1 MPAMETAMGGLMDAA
16 SADSIGSPSL
26 SLRLRFLSPAGVPS
40 CFTLSSIA
48 GRFVEGRSFDF
59 GRMRTANHAF
69 HLLICSSPAGR
80 RQSDRYGGR
89 VARLV
94 VDTTPLRKYRHFR
107 RLWAGQV
114 VSGMGSQLTLVAVSF
129 QAYDL
134 TRSTLIVGLIGLA
147 QLVPLLAGALW
158 GGTLADAWD
167 RRRVLVLTQVA
178 MACAVAGL
186 VINAALP
193 HPAVWPLFVCTAAGA
208 GFQGVDWPAR
218 RAALPMLV
226 GADDVTA
233 AIALQT
239 TIQQLA
245 LVAGP
250 ALAGVLIATIGL
262 SAVYGIDV
270 TTYGVALV
278 AALLLPSLVPDGGG
292 TPMGLRSMA
301 EGFRHLRGQKLLSAT
316 YWIDLNAMI
325 FGMPRAVFPALGT
338 GLFGGGP
345 GVVGLLYAA
354 PGAGALVGSLFTGWC
369 SRVRRQGRAIAACV
383 VIWGTTIALFG
394 VIPVLWIG
402 LTLLALAGA
411 ADVVSAVFRQAVQ
424 QRTVPPH
431 LQGRLSGTF
440 FAVVAGGPRVG
451 DAETGVAAAIGG
463 PQFAVWSGGLAC
475 VAGVA
480 VLLWRVPE
488 LWRDHGGG
496 QVLPVGAETQA
507 IGEVTTELG
516 EGEPL

>member
-1 MPAMETAMGGLMDAA
+1 MTSFHATVVCWYRGIA
-16 SADSIGSPSL
+16 SNRYCDRVS
-26 SLRLRFLSPAGVPS
+26 
-40 CFTLSSIA
+40 
-48 GRFVEGRSFDF
+48 RFV
-59 GRMRTANHAF
+59 
-69 HLLICSSPAGR
+69 
-80 RQSDRYGGR
+80 
-89 VARLV
+89 
-94 VDTTPLRKYRHFR
+94 VDVTPLRKYRHFR

-129 QAYDL
+129 QAYAL
-134 TRSTLIVGLIGLA
+134 TRSTLVVGLIGLA
-147 QLVPLLAGALW
+147 QLVPLMAGALW
-158 GGTLADAWD
+158 GGTLADAMD
-167 RRRVLVLTQVA
+167 RRKVLVLTQVA
-178 MACAVAGL
+178 MASAVGGL
-186 VINAALP
+186 VVNASMAR
-193 HPAVWPLFVCTAAGA
+193 PAVWPLFLCSAAGA
-208 GFQGVDWPAR
+208 GFQGIDWPAR

-226 GADDVTA
+226 DDEDVTA

-262 SAVYGIDV
+262 GAVYGIDV
-270 TTYGVALV
+270 ATFAVALM
-278 AALLLPSLVPDGGG
+278 AAVLLPALIPSGGG
-292 TPMGLRSMA
+292 TPMGLRSMT
-301 EGFRHLRGQKLLSAT
+301 EGFRHLRQEKLLSAT

-325 FGMPRAVFPALGT
+325 FGMPRAVFPALGV
-338 GLFGGGP
+338 GLFGGGA

-354 PGAGALVGSLFTGWC
+354 PGAGALVGSLVTGWC
-369 SRVRRQGRAIAACV
+369 SRVRHQGRAIAVCV
-383 VIWGTTIALFG
+383 VVWGATITLFG

-424 QRTVPPH
+424 QRAVPPH

-440 FAVVAGGPRVG
+440 FAVVAGGPRLG

-475 VAGVA
+475 IVGAA

-496 QVLPVGAETQA
+496 HVLSTQAHTEA
-507 IGEVTTELG
+507 IGEVTSALG

>member
-1 MPAMETAMGGLMDAA
+1 VA
-16 SADSIGSPSL
+16 
-26 SLRLRFLSPAGVPS
+26 
-40 CFTLSSIA
+40 
-48 GRFVEGRSFDF
+48 RFV
-59 GRMRTANHAF
+59 
-69 HLLICSSPAGR
+69 
-80 RQSDRYGGR
+80 
-89 VARLV
+89 
-94 VDTTPLRKYRHFR
+94 VDITPLRRYRHFR
-107 RLWAGQV
+107 RLWAGQM
-114 VSGMGSQLTLVAVSF
+114 VSGLGSQLTLVAVSF
-129 QAYDL
+129 QAYAL
-134 TRSTLIVGLIGLA
+134 THSTLVVGLLGLA

-178 MACAVAGL
+178 MAAAVGGL
-186 VINAALP
+186 VLNASLT
-193 HPAVWPLFVCTAAGA
+193 HPAVWPLFVCTGASA

-226 GADDVTA
+226 AEQDVTSA
-233 AIALQT
+233 VALQT

-262 SAVYGIDV
+262 GAVYGIDV
-270 TTYGVALV
+270 ATFGVALV
-278 AALLLPSLVPDGGG
+278 AALLLPALVPTGGG
-292 TPMGLRSMA
+292 TPAGFRSMT
-301 EGFRHLRGQKLLSAT
+301 EGFRHLRGEKLLSAT

-338 GLFGGGP
+338 QLFGGGA

-354 PGAGALVGSLFTGWC
+354 PGAGSLIGSLFTGWC
-369 SRVRRQGRAIAACV
+369 SRVRHQGRAIAACV
-383 VIWGTTIALFG
+383 TVWGVTIALFG

-402 LTLLALAGA
+402 LVLLALAGA

-424 QRTVPPH
+424 QRAVPEH

-440 FAVVAGGPRVG
+440 FAVVAGGPRLG

-475 VAGVA
+475 VAGVGI
-480 VLLWRVPE
+480 LLWRVPE
-488 LWRDHGGG
+488 LWRDRGGG
-496 QVLPVGAETQA
+496 QVLSPAAEAEA
-507 IGEVTTELG
+507 IAEVTSELG

>member
-1 MPAMETAMGGLMDAA
+1 M
-16 SADSIGSPSL
+16 S
-26 SLRLRFLSPAGVPS
+26 
-40 CFTLSSIA
+40 
-48 GRFVEGRSFDF
+48 RFV
-59 GRMRTANHAF
+59 
-69 HLLICSSPAGR
+69 
-80 RQSDRYGGR
+80 
-89 VARLV
+89 
-94 VDTTPLRKYRHFR
+94 VDVNPLKRYRHFR

-114 VSGMGSQLTLVAVSF
+114 VSGLGSQLTLVAVSF
-129 QAYDL
+129 QAYAL
-134 TRSTLIVGLIGLA
+134 THSTLVVGLIGLV

-158 GGTLADAWD
+158 GGALADATD
-167 RRRVLVLTQVA
+167 RKKVLVLTQVA
-178 MACAVAGL
+178 MAAGVAGL
-186 VINAALP
+186 VVNASIS
-193 HPAVWPLFVCTAAGA
+193 HPRVWPLFVCTAANA

-226 GADDVTA
+226 DGPDVTA

-239 TIQQLA
+239 SIQQLA

-250 ALAGVLIATIGL
+250 ALAGILIATIGL

-270 TTYGVALV
+270 ATFAVALI
-278 AALLLPSLVPDGGG
+278 AAVLLPALVPSGGG

-301 EGFRHLRGQKLLSAT
+301 EGFRHLRRERLLSAT

-325 FGMPRAVFPALGT
+325 FGMPRAVFPALGV

-354 PGAGALVGSLFTGWC
+354 PGAGALVGSLVTGWC
-369 SRVRRQGRAIAACV
+369 SRVHHQGRAIAACV
-383 VIWGTTIALFG
+383 VIWGVTITLFG
-394 VIPVLWIG
+394 VVPVLWIG

-424 QRTVPPH
+424 QRVVPDN

-440 FAVVAGGPRVG
+440 FAVVAGGPRLG

-475 VAGVA
+475 VVGVV

-488 LWRDHGGG
+488 LWQDDGGG
-496 QVLPVGAETQA
+496 RPLSAEDEMEA
-507 IGEVTTELG
+507 IAEVTSEIG

>member
-1 MPAMETAMGGLMDAA
+1 MA
-16 SADSIGSPSL
+16 
-26 SLRLRFLSPAGVPS
+26 
-40 CFTLSSIA
+40 
-48 GRFVEGRSFDF
+48 RFV
-59 GRMRTANHAF
+59 
-69 HLLICSSPAGR
+69 
-80 RQSDRYGGR
+80 
-89 VARLV
+89 
-94 VDTTPLRKYRHFR
+94 VDITPLRRYRHFR

-114 VSGMGSQLTLVAVSF
+114 ISGMGSQLTLVAVSF
-129 QAYDL
+129 QAYAL
-134 TRSTLIVGLIGLA
+134 THSTLVVGLIGLA

-158 GGTLADAWD
+158 GGTLADAMD
-167 RRRVLVLTQVA
+167 RKRVLVFTQVA
-178 MACAVAGL
+178 MAAAVAGL
-186 VINAALP
+186 VANASLA
-193 HPAVWPLFVCTAAGA
+193 HPAVWPLFVCSGAGA

-239 TIQQLA
+239 SIQQLA

-262 SAVYGIDV
+262 GAVYGIDV
-270 TTYGVALV
+270 ATYAVALL
-278 AALLLPSLVPDGGG
+278 AAVLLPALVPSGGG
-292 TPMGLRSMA
+292 TPMGLRSMT
-301 EGFRHLRGQKLLSAT
+301 EGFAHLRGQKLLSAT

-338 GLFGGGP
+338 GLFGGGA

-354 PGAGALVGSLFTGWC
+354 PGAGSLIGSLFTGWC
-369 SRVRRQGRAIAACV
+369 ARVRHQGRAIAACV
-383 VIWGTTIALFG
+383 TIWGVTITLFG
-394 VIPVLWIG
+394 IIPVLWIG

-424 QRTVPPH
+424 QRAVPEH

-440 FAVVAGGPRVG
+440 FAVVAGGPRLG
-451 DAETGVAAAIGG
+451 DAETGLAAAVGG

-475 VAGVA
+475 VVGVG

-488 LWRDHGGG
+488 LWHDAGGG
-496 QVLPVGAETQA
+496 QPLPEGAEAEA
-507 IGEVTTELG
+507 IAEVTSELG

>member
-1 MPAMETAMGGLMDAA
+1 
-16 SADSIGSPSL
+16 
-26 SLRLRFLSPAGVPS
+26 
-40 CFTLSSIA
+40 
-48 GRFVEGRSFDF
+48 
-59 GRMRTANHAF
+59 
-69 HLLICSSPAGR
+69 
-80 RQSDRYGGR
+80 
-89 VARLV
+89 
-94 VDTTPLRKYRHFR
+94 
-107 RLWAGQV
+107 V
-114 VSGMGSQLTLVAVSF
+114 VSGLGSQLTLVAVSF
-129 QAYDL
+129 QAYAL
-134 TRSTLIVGLIGLA
+134 THATLIVGLIGLA

-158 GGTLADAWD
+158 GGALADAMD
-167 RRRVLVLTQVA
+167 RRKVLVLTQVA
-178 MACAVAGL
+178 MASGVGGL
-186 VINAALP
+186 VVNASMS
-193 HPAVWPLFVCTAAGA
+193 HPKVWPLFLCTAANA

-226 GADDVTA
+226 EAPDVTA

-270 TTYGVALV
+270 ATFAAALV
-278 AALLLPSLVPDGGG
+278 AALLLPALIPSGGG

-301 EGFRHLRGQKLLSAT
+301 EGFRHLRREKLLSAT

-325 FGMPRAVFPALGT
+325 FGMPRAVFPALGV
-338 GLFGGGP
+338 GLFGGGA

-369 SRVRRQGRAIAACV
+369 ARVRHQGRAIAACV
-383 VIWGTTIALFG
+383 VIWGGAIALFG

-402 LTLLALAGA
+402 LTLLVLAGA

-424 QRTVPPH
+424 QRAVPEK

-440 FAVVAGGPRVG
+440 FAVVAGGPRLG
-451 DAETGVAAAIGG
+451 DAETGVASAIGG

-475 VAGVA
+475 VVGA
-480 VLLWRVPE
+480 VILLWRVPE
-488 LWRDHGGG
+488 LWRDGDGGRP
-496 QVLPVGAETQA
+496 LGAGREDRA
-507 IGEVTTELG
+507 IAEVTSELG

>member
-1 MPAMETAMGGLMDAA
+1 
-16 SADSIGSPSL
+16 
-26 SLRLRFLSPAGVPS
+26 
-40 CFTLSSIA
+40 
-48 GRFVEGRSFDF
+48 
-59 GRMRTANHAF
+59 
-69 HLLICSSPAGR
+69 
-80 RQSDRYGGR
+80 
-89 VARLV
+89 
-94 VDTTPLRKYRHFR
+94 
-107 RLWAGQV
+107 
-114 VSGMGSQLTLVAVSF
+114 MGSQLTLVAVSF
-129 QAYDL
+129 QAYGL
-134 TRSTLIVGLIGLA
+134 THSTLVVGLIGMA

-158 GGTLADAWD
+158 GGTLADAID
-167 RRRVLVLTQVA
+167 RRKVLVLTQVA
-178 MACAVAGL
+178 MAAAVGGL
-186 VINAALP
+186 VVNASLP
-193 HPAVWPLFVCTAAGA
+193 HPAVWPLFICTAAGA

-218 RAALPMLV
+218 RAALPMIV
-226 GADDVTA
+226 DAQDVTA

-250 ALAGVLIATIGL
+250 ALAGVLIAVIGL

-270 TTYGVALV
+270 ATYAVVLV
-278 AALLLPSLVPDGGG
+278 AALLLPALVPSGGG

-301 EGFRHLRGQKLLSAT
+301 EGFRHLRNEKLLSAT

-325 FGMPRAVFPALGT
+325 FGMPRAVFPALGV
-338 GLFGGGP
+338 GLFGGGA

-369 SRVRRQGRAIAACV
+369 SRIRRQGRAIAACV
-383 VIWGTTIALFG
+383 AVWGVTVALFG

-424 QRTVPPH
+424 QRTVPEH

-440 FAVVAGGPRVG
+440 FAVVAGGPRLG
-451 DAETGVAAAIGG
+451 DAETGLAASLGG

-475 VAGVA
+475 VIGVV
-480 VLLWRVPE
+480 VLLWRTPE

-496 QVLPVGAETQA
+496 GTLSAEAETEA
-507 IGEVTTELG
+507 ITQVTSELG

>member
-1 MPAMETAMGGLMDAA
+1 
-16 SADSIGSPSL
+16 
-26 SLRLRFLSPAGVPS
+26 
-40 CFTLSSIA
+40 
-48 GRFVEGRSFDF
+48 
-59 GRMRTANHAF
+59 
-69 HLLICSSPAGR
+69 
-80 RQSDRYGGR
+80 
-89 VARLV
+89 VARV
-94 VDTTPLRKYRHFR
+94 FVDLTPLRKYRHFR

-114 VSGMGSQLTLVAVSF
+114 VSGMGTQLTLVAVSF
-129 QAYDL
+129 QAYGL
-134 TRSTLIVGLIGLA
+134 THSTLVVGLIGLA

-158 GGTLADAWD
+158 GGSLADAMD
-167 RRRVLVLTQVA
+167 RRRVLILTQVA
-178 MACAVAGL
+178 MATAVAGL
-186 VINAALP
+186 VANASLA
-193 HPAVWPLFVCTAAGA
+193 HPVVWPLFVCTAAGA

-226 GADDVTA
+226 DHRDVTA

-262 SAVYGIDV
+262 GAVYGIDV
-270 TTYGVALV
+270 ATFAVALV
-278 AALLLPSLVPDGGG
+278 AAALLPALVPAGGG
-292 TPMGLRSMA
+292 TPMGVRSMA
-301 EGFRHLRGQKLLSAT
+301 EGFRHLSREKLLSAT

-325 FGMPRAVFPALGT
+325 FGMPRAVFPALGV
-338 GLFGGGP
+338 GLFGGGA

-369 SRVRRQGRAIAACV
+369 SRVRHQGRAIAACV
-383 VIWGTTIALFG
+383 VVWGSTIALFG
-394 VIPVLWIG
+394 VISVLWIG
-402 LTLLALAGA
+402 LVLLALAGA

-424 QRTVPPH
+424 QRTVPEH

-488 LWRDHGGG
+488 LWRDQGGG
-496 QVLPVGAETQA
+496 QPLSAEA
-507 IGEVTTELG
+507 ERHGVAEATTELG

>member
-1 MPAMETAMGGLMDAA
+1 MRTPEGT
-16 SADSIGSPSL
+16 
-26 SLRLRFLSPAGVPS
+26 RSPAYQHRTGPGLSVEGPEPGRHLRGPGTPVGRHYRWRVP
-40 CFTLSSIA
+40 
-48 GRFVEGRSFDF
+48 RFV
-59 GRMRTANHAF
+59 
-69 HLLICSSPAGR
+69 
-80 RQSDRYGGR
+80 
-89 VARLV
+89 
-94 VDTTPLRKYRHFR
+94 VDISPLRKYRHFR
-107 RLWAGQV
+107 RLWAGQM
-114 VSGMGSQLTLVAVSF
+114 VSGLGSQLTLVAVSF
-129 QAYDL
+129 QAYGL
-134 TRSTLIVGLIGLA
+134 THSTLVVGLIGLA

-158 GGTLADAWD
+158 GGTLADAMD
-167 RRRVLVLTQVA
+167 RRKVLILTQLA
-178 MACAVAGL
+178 MATAVGGL
-186 VINAALP
+186 VVNASFS

-226 GADDVTA
+226 DGPDVTA

-239 TIQQLA
+239 SIQQLA

-250 ALAGVLIATIGL
+250 ALAGILIATIGL

-270 TTYGVALV
+270 ATFAVALV
-278 AALLLPSLVPDGGG
+278 AALLLPALVPAGAEPRWVSGRWPRASA
-292 TPMGLRSMA
+292 TSAARSCS
-301 EGFRHLRGQKLLSAT
+301 SAT

-325 FGMPRAVFPALGT
+325 FGMPRAVFPALGV
-338 GLFGGGP
+338 GLFGGGA

-369 SRVRRQGRAIAACV
+369 SRVRHQGRAIAACV
-383 VIWGTTIALFG
+383 VIWGTTIAVFG
-394 VIPVLWIG
+394 VVPVLWIG
-402 LTLLALAGA
+402 LSLLALAGA

-424 QRTVPPH
+424 QRTVPEH

-475 VAGVA
+475 VAGVGI
-480 VLLWRVPE
+480 LLWRVPE
-488 LWRDHGGG
+488 LWRDNGGG
-496 QVLPVGAETQA
+496 QQLSPESETRA